1 MRCAYC
7 ALRATAAAL
16 LQAAPEGA
24 AAAGLSGIDRDALDT
39 LPRLVGFGQGDGQ
52 DPVFERRLGL
62 VLLHV
67 VQRYLTLERAIIAL
81 AEVPALAIV
90 LGLLLAAERQ
100 DAVGDFDLDVLLR
113 HAGQLSRD
121 GQHLAGIA
129 DFQSRPAE
137 SSLHERSHAA
147 AAEAPKDVIEQPVH
161 LTVQC
166 QEGIEAVAGS
176 CELLVPRPRNE
187 ITNSHGFS
195 PSVAG
200 RSAAARSRSRAL
212 SLDGRDRAATQPFSA
227 RSAKVH
233 RFRSECASASSPLEP
248 REPVR

>member
-90 LGLLLAAERQ
+90 LGLLLAAQRQ

-113 HAGQLSRD
+113 HPGQLGRD

-129 DFQSRPAE
+129 DFHSRPAK
-137 SSLHERSHAA
+137 SSLHQRRHAA
-147 AAEAPKDVIEQPVH
+147 AAEAPKDVIEHPVH
-161 LTVQC
+161 LTVQR

-176 CELLVPRPRNE
+176 RELLVPRPRNE
-187 ITNSHGFS
+187 ITNSHDFFS
-195 PSVAG
+195 LTLPEG
-200 RSAAARSRSRAL
+200 ARPRVYEAAL
-212 SLDGRDRAATQPFSA
+212 SSLDDAIK
-227 RSAKVH
+227 RSGSLFLLDL
-233 RFRSECASASSPLEP
+233 RRL
-248 REPVR
+248 